1 MRLAASTRPIILG
14 FVLAI
19 GITLPQPYLAFGA
32 GQSFGRSGSFRD
44 PRMHRQRPFSQPFH
58 RFGVLGGDGL
68 GDAQVVIIQQVQPAP
83 SIGLREPAK
92 NEIYVPPRWVD
103 GGYGVQVLQ
112 RGYWTVPKQA
122 AEP

>member
-1 MRLAASTRPIILG
+1 MVGITRPIILD

-19 GITLPQPYLAFGA
+19 GITLTQPYLVFGA
-32 GQSFGRSGSFRD
+32 GQSFSRSGSFRD
-44 PRMHRQRPFSQPFH
+44 PRMHRQHPFSQPFH
-58 RFGVLGGDGL
+58 RFGVFGGDGL
-68 GDAQVVIIQQVQPAP
+68 GDQQVVIIQQVQSAP
-83 SIGLREPAK
+83 TIGFREPAR

-112 RGYWTVPKQA
+112 GGYWTVPKQA